1 MANLGRLWA
10 GHVYGTNTGN
20 LFLELDSDGPHISG
34 TLRFMDA
41 QFGVAVYHVTGDFD
55 GKLRLDGTPQ
65 QASPG
70 VQLGTLTAEADLT
83 SEGSLRGK
91 WSTSLGSGG
100 AFQAFPHDPGRS
112 DQAGD
117 RMGTVPEQIYSS
129 NITLGAIRLS
139 TASIDELAQFVR
151 RDFIAGRPVLTYV
164 VRGNEVTK
172 YFEDFKADVDVPSEL
187 RYLKLTIQEMEA
199 HGINKMVVVELN
211 ARGENVVRVQGIN
224 ESWVV
229 GKAEATARMLREAEK
244 TFVTTF
250 KKFGL
255 TLNTLIFIVMVVT
268 MPSIPV
274 LTDRVLFAAVILALM
289 NGLYWLHQRFI
300 PNAVVSVRSNQP
312 SLLRRLSPT
321 VLSWV
326 VAASASVAAALVYR
340 WLTSGAP

>member
-20 LFLELDSDGPHISG
+20 LFLELDSDGPHING

-41 QFGVAVYHVTGDFD
+41 QFGVAVYHVIGDFD

-100 AFQAFPHDPGRS
+100 PFQAFPHDPGRS

-117 RMGTVPEQIYSS
+117 HMGTVPEQIYSS

-139 TASIDELAQFVR
+139 AASIDELAQFVR

-172 YFEDFKADVDVPSEL
+172 YFEDLKADVDVPSEF

-211 ARGENVVRVQGIN
+211 ASGENVVRVQGTN

-244 TFVTTF
+244 TFVTSF
-250 KKFGL
+250 KKLGL

-274 LTDRVLFAAVILALM
+274 LSDRVLFAAVILALM

-300 PNAVVSVRSNQP
+300 PNVVVSVRSNQP

>member
-1 MANLGRLWA
+1 MAVLGELWA

-20 LFLELDSDGPHISG
+20 LFLELDSDGPDISG
-34 TLRFMDA
+34 TLRFMDT
-41 QFGVAVYHVTGDFD
+41 QFGVAVYHVTGRFD
-55 GKLRLDGTPQ
+55 GKLHLKGTPQ
-65 QASPG
+65 QPKPG
-70 VQLGTLTAEADLT
+70 VELGTLIAEADLT

-100 AFQAFPHDPGRS
+100 VFQAFPHSPRNSARIGEHS
-112 DQAGD
+112 GV
-117 RMGTVPEQIYSS
+117 VPEQIYSS
-129 NITLGAIRLS
+129 NITLGAVRLN
-139 TASIDELAQFVR
+139 TAAIDELVQFVC
-151 RDFIAGRPVLTYV
+151 RDFFAGRPVLTYV

-172 YFEDFKADVDVPSEL
+172 YFEDFKSDVDVPPEL
-187 RYLKLTIQEMEA
+187 RYLKLTIQELEA
-199 HGINKMVVVELN
+199 HGINKMVVVELG

-244 TFVTTF
+244 TLVTTF

-255 TLNTLIFIVMVVT
+255 TLNTLILIAMVVT
-268 MPSIPV
+268 MPSIP
-274 LTDRVLFAAVILALM
+274 LLMDRILFAAVILVLTH
-289 NGLYWLHQRFI
+289 GLYWLHQRFI
-300 PNAVVSVRSNQP
+300 PNAVVSVKSNQP

-340 WLTSGAP
+340 WLTGGTP